1 MYCLN
6 VECGHTCIYL
16 YISGLSLSLSLR
28 PPTRFTEENTDSQY
42 VQYDLDDMDI
52 NWLER
57 VNLQRKFRGI
67 SIKIE
72 V

>member
-1 MYCLN
+1 MWPYMYIL
-6 VECGHTCIYL
+6 VHKRPI
-16 YISGLSLSLSLR
+16 SLSLSLR